1 MGIIFALTN
10 GTFLEM
16 DSEFFLVQ
24 HIFNQ
29 RLSGLKED
37 SFSFVSLIPAFF
49 LYGMKKFSQNTLCI
63 KTQRF
68 SLTIAIPAYNE
79 KDSIGEVAR
88 EALLAAQK
96 YTSEYE
102 ILLVDDG

>member
-49 LYGMKKFSQNTLCI
+49 LYGMKKFFTKHSMHKNTAL
-63 KTQRF
+63 